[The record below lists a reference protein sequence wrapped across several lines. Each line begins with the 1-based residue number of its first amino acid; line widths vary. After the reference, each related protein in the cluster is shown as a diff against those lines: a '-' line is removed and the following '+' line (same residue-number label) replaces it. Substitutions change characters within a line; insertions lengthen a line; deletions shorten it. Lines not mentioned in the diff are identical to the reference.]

1 MILTG
6 PDTPSAADILSALDE
21 AEALCFDALSDL
33 YAATWQA
40 SYVRLVSLLPDV
52 DTPWAPLLAY
62 ALQRDPMADFAPA
75 AWLSQARVLPVDQAA
90 LQDHIDGAA
99 EELATHGPGDALLSG
114 ALQNISLDA
123 AHFLHQLVPVDA
135 PNKPFSPH
143 DHGPTALLFWIAG
156 ARLFLLEVHSES

>member
-1 MILTG
+1 MILTA
-6 PDTPSAADILSALDE
+6 PDTPSTADILPALDE

-62 ALQRDPMADFAPA
+62 ALHRDPMADFAPA
-75 AWLSQARVLPVDQAA
+75 AWLSQTRVLPVDKAE
-90 LQDHIDGAA
+90 LQGHIDGAA
-99 EELATHGPGDALLSG
+99 EEVAMNGPGDALLSW

-123 AHFLHQLVPVDA
+123 AHFIHQLAPVDA

-156 ARLFLLEVHSES
+156 ARFFLLEVHSES